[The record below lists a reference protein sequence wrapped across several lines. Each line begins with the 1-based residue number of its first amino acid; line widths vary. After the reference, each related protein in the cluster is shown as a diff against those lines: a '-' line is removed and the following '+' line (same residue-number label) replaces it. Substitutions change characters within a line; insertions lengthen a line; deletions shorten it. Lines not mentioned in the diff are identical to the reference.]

1 MSRFERAMQRMNKA
15 IATQLIDGIGEFRD
29 GNGTVRRGLQIMI
42 DSKVEMA
49 GVVEMLTGGV
59 KAVTVR
65 VSELCGSRPSRG
77 GVFKLNQTSYIVE
90 DTLADDGY
98 FATYA
103 CMEQRS

>member
-1 MSRFERAMQRMNKA
+1 MSRFKRAMQRMDNA
-15 IATQLIDGIGEFRD
+15 IAAQLNDGIGEFRD
-29 GNGTVRRGLQIMI
+29 GNGTVRRGLQLMI
-42 DSKVEMA
+42 DNKVDMA

-65 VSELCGSRPSRG
+65 VSELCGSKPIRG
-77 GVFKLNQTSYIVE
+77 NVFKLDQTSYIVE
-90 DTLADDGY
+90 DTLSDDGY

>member
-1 MSRFERAMQRMNKA
+1 MSRFERAMQRMNKT
-15 IATQLIDGIGEFRD
+15 IAVQLNDGIGEFRD
-29 GNGTVRRGLQIMI
+29 GNGTVRNGLQLMI

-49 GVVEMLTGGV
+49 GVVEMLTGGI

-65 VSELCGSRPSRG
+65 ASELCGSRPSRG
-77 GVFKLNQTSYIVE
+77 SVFKLNQTSYIVE
-90 DTLADDGY
+90 DTLSDDGY

>member
-1 MSRFERAMQRMNKA
+1 MSRFKRAMQRMDKT
-15 IATQLIDGIGEFRD
+15 IAVQLNDGIGEFID
-29 GNGTVRRGLQIMI
+29 GNGTVRRGLQLMI

-65 VSELCGSRPSRG
+65 VSELCGSRPIRG
-77 GVFKLNQTSYIVE
+77 GVFKLDQTSYIVE
-90 DTLADDGY
+90 DTLSDDGY

>member
-1 MSRFERAMQRMNKA
+1 MSRFTRATQRMDKT
-15 IATQLIDGIGEFRD
+15 IATQLHDGIGEFSD
-29 GNGTVRRGLQIMI
+29 ANGAVQRGLQLMV
-42 DSKVEMA
+42 DNKVEMA

-65 VSELCGSRPSRG
+65 VSELCGLKPSRG
-77 GVFKLNQTSYIVE
+77 GVFKLNQYRYIVE

-103 CMEQRS
+103 CMEQKT